1 MQFSLWQVLV
11 LAVVQ
16 GVAEFLPISSSG
28 HLVVLA
34 PLLFG
39 GSANPPK
46 MLDLSI
52 VLHLGTLGSIL
63 VYYWRRILRL
73 LGADRQTLVLLFVAT
88 LPAVVVGLTIK
99 RWYGDLLESPLVAG
113 CMFPVTGLAILW
125 SLRLPAGTRE
135 YQELSWQR
143 ALVIGISQ
151 AAAIMPGLSR
161 SGSTIAAGL
170 GVGLTRPSAATFS
183 FLMAIPAIAG
193 AGVLEGLSM
202 FRDGEPISTPV
213 PWLLIGALVSFVVG
227 LGAIALL
234 ERLLV
239 RGQLRWFAWYCIALG
254 AVVTSWQLLA
264 R

>member
-1 MQFSLWQVLV
+1 MQFSLWQVIV

-16 GVAEFLPISSSG
+16 GIAEFLPISSSG

-63 VYYWRRILRL
+63 VYYRARIWRL
-73 LGADRQTLVLLFVAT
+73 LGADRNTLGLLFIAT
-88 LPAVVVGLTIK
+88 LPAVVIGLSIK
-99 RWYGDLLESPLVAG
+99 RWYGDALESPLVAG
-113 CMFPVTGLAILW
+113 CMFPITGLAILW

-135 YQELSWQR
+135 YQQLGWRR
-143 ALVIGISQ
+143 ALVIGCSQ
-151 AAAIMPGLSR
+151 AAAILPGLSR

-183 FLMAIPAIAG
+183 FLMAIPAIGG
-193 AGVLEGLSM
+193 AGVLEAASM
-202 FRDGEPISTPV
+202 IRDGESLSTPV
-213 PWLLIGALVSFVVG
+213 GSLVIGALVSFVVG

-239 RGQLRWFAWYCIALG
+239 RGQLRWFAWYCIVLG
-254 AVVTSWQLLA
+254 AVVLVWQLLL